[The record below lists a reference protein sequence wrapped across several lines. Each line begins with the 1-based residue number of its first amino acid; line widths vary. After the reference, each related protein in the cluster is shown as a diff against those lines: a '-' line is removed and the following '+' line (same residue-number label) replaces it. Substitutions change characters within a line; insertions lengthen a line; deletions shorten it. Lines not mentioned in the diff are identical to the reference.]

1 MEKWKKRI
9 YLVIA
14 TIVIG
19 EFLGFFLSAIFRLPL
34 KGGIG
39 TIILL
44 LLGFSLAEA
53 SWHLLPVIRD
63 WLCGGVREGGLRDVQ
78 GEGFGIKQAAFLI
91 AAAAFFYYNIKDAY
105 LTFANWYINRNNNVK
120 GITHNFHDLSI
131 SGAMHVAVVSI
142 ILTLFLW
149 NRFHR
154 SAFFQSCAAIAAL
167 VLAAGAVW
175 AFLGLGQ
182 AGVTSSELAEGILT
196 EEALSKITP
205 ISFPDLT
212 VLRWAAPSVVLSYYG
227 WDSVGQRAAKW
238 GRRIAISC
246 VALSVTPVCTILRVA
261 VWKAI

>member
-91 AAAAFFYYNIKDAY
+91 AAAAFF
-105 LTFANWYINRNNNVK
+105 
-120 GITHNFHDLSI
+120 
-131 SGAMHVAVVSI
+131 
-142 ILTLFLW
+142 
-149 NRFHR
+149 
-154 SAFFQSCAAIAAL
+154 
-167 VLAAGAVW
+167 
-175 AFLGLGQ
+175 
-182 AGVTSSELAEGILT
+182 
-196 EEALSKITP
+196 
-205 ISFPDLT
+205 
-212 VLRWAAPSVVLSYYG
+212 
-227 WDSVGQRAAKW
+227 
-238 GRRIAISC
+238 
-246 VALSVTPVCTILRVA
+246 
-261 VWKAI
+261 